1 MTHSG
6 IKRPIPVVTLA
17 IMSMKTVPW
26 MRVTILIVCGTNHG
40 QSHIIVNVKVSAFPL
55 CNNILYLMF

>member
-6 IKRPIPVVTLA
+6 IKRPIPVVTSA

-26 MRVTILIVCGTNHG
+26 MRVISLSVSGTSHG
-40 QSHIIVNVKVSAFPL
+40 QSHIIENVKVCDFQL
-55 CNNILYLMF
+55 CNIIVYKMF